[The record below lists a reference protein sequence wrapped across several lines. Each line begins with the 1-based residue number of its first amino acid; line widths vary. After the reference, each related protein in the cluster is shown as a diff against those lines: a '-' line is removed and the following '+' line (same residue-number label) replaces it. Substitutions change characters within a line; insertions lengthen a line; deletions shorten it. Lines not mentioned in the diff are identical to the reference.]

1 MFSKPQIG
9 KNNRIFAYI
18 TYTVILTFIIFNYQT
33 VWNALTYIFSL
44 ATPFYIAIAIAYLLN
59 IPMKYIEEFYEKY
72 IKKKNLRRGLALA
85 TTLVLACLVI
95 ILFISFLIP
104 KVIESI
110 SLIIGNIYNYSNRLV
125 TLINETL
132 VSLNINYAINYESI
146 QETLNNLD
154 LTSFIQANNE
164 STGTLDLIVQTFGFF
179 SVFINGITAFIM
191 SIYLLYNKEGH
202 IRQLKKVVTFFI
214 GYKRSQRFFE
224 IGAEANHYFN
234 GFISGQLLECLILG
248 IMMYV
253 GFRIV
258 SIPYPELLASIIA
271 IAALVP
277 MFGCYASFA
286 IGFILVLAIDPMQAI
301 AFSIVFFLIQQIE
314 SNIIYP
320 KVVGDA
326 VGLSGLY
333 VLLSLIIFGNLFGFF
348 GLLFAVP
355 LMALIYAVAS
365 RVINISLYRNHIEV
379 TDKVI
384 KKLKDEDI
392 E

>member
-1 MFSKPQIG
+1 MLSKPQIG
-9 KNNRIFAYI
+9 KNNKIIAYI
-18 TYTVILTFIIFNYQT
+18 TYTIILAFVVFNYKT
-33 VWNALTYIFSL
+33 VWEALTYIFSL
-44 ATPFYIAIAIAYLLN
+44 ATPLYIAITIAYLLN
-59 IPMKYIEEFYEKY
+59 MPMKYIEEFYEKY
-72 IKKKNLRRGLALA
+72 IKKKNLRRGLAVA
-85 TTLVLACLVI
+85 TTLILAFLVI

-104 KVIESI
+104 RVIESI
-110 SLIIGNIYNYSNRLV
+110 SLIISNIYNYSNRLV
-125 TLINETL
+125 TLFNETM

-164 STGTLDLIVQTFGFF
+164 SSGTLDLIVQTFGFF

-191 SIYLLYNKEGH
+191 SIYLLFNKEGH

-248 IMMYV
+248 IMMYI

-258 SIPYPELLASIIA
+258 SLPYSELLASIIA

-286 IGFILVLAIDPMQAI
+286 VGFILVLAVDPMKAA
-301 AFSIVFFLIQQIE
+301 AFAVVFFIIQQIE

-348 GLLFAVP
+348 GLLIAVP
-355 LMALIYAVAS
+355 LMALIYAIAS

-384 KKLKDEDI
+384 KTFTDED

>member
-1 MFSKPQIG
+1 MLSRPQIG
-9 KNNRIFAYI
+9 KTNRIIAYI
-18 TYTVILTFIIFNYQT
+18 TYTIILAFVVFNYKT
-33 VWNALTYIFSL
+33 VWDALTYIFSL
-44 ATPFYIAIAIAYLLN
+44 ATPLYIAIAIAYILN
-59 IPMKYIEEFYEKY
+59 MPMKYIEEFYEKY

-85 TTLVLACLVI
+85 TTLVLAFLVF

-104 KVIESI
+104 RVIESI
-110 SLIIGNIYNYSNRLV
+110 SLIAGNIYNYSSRLV
-125 TLINETL
+125 TIFNETM
-132 VSLNINYAINYESI
+132 VNLNINYAIDYKSI
-146 QETLNNLD
+146 RDALNNLN
-154 LTSFIQANNE
+154 LTSFIQISNE

-191 SIYLLYNKEGH
+191 SIYLLFNKEGH

-214 GYKRSQRFFE
+214 GYKRAQRFFE

-248 IMMYV
+248 IMMYT

-258 SIPYPELLASIIA
+258 ALPYSELLACIIA

-277 MFGCYASFA
+277 MFGCYVSFA
-286 IGFILVLAIDPMQAI
+286 IGFILVLAIDPVK
-301 AFSIVFFLIQQIE
+301 AFAFAVVFFIIQQIE
-314 SNIIYP
+314 SNVIYP
-320 KVVGDA
+320 KIVGDA

-333 VLLSLIIFGNLFGFF
+333 VLLSLIVFGNLFGFF
-348 GLLFAVP
+348 GLLIAVP
-355 LMALIYAVAS
+355 LMALIYAIAS

-384 KKLKDEDI
+384 KKFKDED

>member
-1 MFSKPQIG
+1 MFSKPQID
-9 KNNRIFAYI
+9 KNNKIFAYI
-18 TYTVILTFIIFNYQT
+18 TYTVILAFIIFNYQT
-33 VWNALTYIFSL
+33 VWNALSYIFSL
-44 ATPFYIAIAIAYLLN
+44 ATPLYIAIAIAYLLN

-72 IKKKNLRRGLALA
+72 IKKRNLRRGLALA
-85 TTLVLACLVI
+85 TTLIIAFLVV

-104 KVIESI
+104 RVVESV

-132 VSLNINYAINYESI
+132 VNLNINYAINYESI
-146 QETLNNLD
+146 QETINNLD
-154 LTSFIQANNE
+154 LTSFIPASNE
-164 STGTLDLIVQTFGFF
+164 NIGTLDLIVQTFGFF
-179 SVFINGITAFIM
+179 SLFINGITAFIM
-191 SIYLLYNKEGH
+191 SIYLLYNKESH

-248 IMMYV
+248 IMMYI
-253 GFRIV
+253 GFRIMG
-258 SIPYPELLASIIA
+258 IPYPELLASIIA

-277 MFGCYASFA
+277 MFGCYASFG
-286 IGFILVLAIDPMQAI
+286 IGFILVLAIDPMK
-301 AFSIVFFLIQQIE
+301 AFAFAVVFFVIQQIE

-348 GLLFAVP
+348 GLLIAVP

-384 KKLKDEDI
+384 KKFKDE